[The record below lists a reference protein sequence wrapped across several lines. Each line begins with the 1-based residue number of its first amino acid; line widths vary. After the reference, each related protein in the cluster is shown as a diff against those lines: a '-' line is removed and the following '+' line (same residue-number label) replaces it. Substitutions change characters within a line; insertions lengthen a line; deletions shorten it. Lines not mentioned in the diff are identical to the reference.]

1 MTRWEQETLSEAV
14 SRNENSYAEYREID
28 EGWLDV
34 APAHWDTYL
43 IKRRFDVQV
52 GKMLQTEQKSSAE
65 IELPYLKARHIRERG
80 EIVVNDLPTM
90 WFNPDDRA
98 DYALEKG
105 DVLVAEGGDVG
116 RAAIWSGSNTE
127 ILYQN
132 AINRIRPRSDDS
144 SRFLYYWITWLKKQG
159 YIDVL
164 CHKATIAHYTAEK
177 VENTPILLP
186 PTEEQRSIADFLD
199 FWTDNLNSLIDSKQR
214 LLELLEE
221 KRLSFLTQAVTT
233 GFDSTTHRQDSG
245 VKSIGP
251 LPEHW
256 ECIRLKFL
264 LNQIEQGWSPK
275 CNNRPANEGEWG
287 VLKAGAVNNGVFH
300 KSENKALP
308 SDTPRKKEFEV
319 QEGDLIMNRASGSPD
334 LIGSIAII
342 PDVRSKLLLCD
353 KLYRLHVREEAVK
366 PEYLYIALRSKPL
379 RHQIISSISGADGLA
394 NNIPQSDVDELEIPL
409 PPIEEQ
415 KSIAEAVMRWESNL
429 DSLVDMTREAINLLQ
444 EKRHA
449 LITNGV
455 TGQIDVTD
463 WKPDQKEEL
472 SV

>member
-1 MTRWEQETLSEAV
+1 MTKWEQETLSEAV
-14 SRNENSYAEYREID
+14 NRNDDSYSEYKQVD

-34 APAHWDTYL
+34 APAHWDTFL
-43 IKRRFDVQV
+43 IKRGFDVQV
-52 GKMLQTEQKSSAE
+52 GKMLQTDQKSPAE

-80 EIVVNDLPTM
+80 NIVVDDLPTM

-98 DYALEKG
+98 DYALEEG

-116 RAAIWSGSNTE
+116 RAAIWSGSDDE

-132 AINRIRPRSDDS
+132 AINRIRPRNSDS
-144 SRFLYYWITWLKKQG
+144 PRFLYYWLTWLKNQG
-159 YIDVL
+159 YIGIL

-186 PTEEQRSIADFLD
+186 PVEEQRSIADFLD
-199 FWTDNLNSLIDSKQR
+199 FWTGNLNDLIDFKQR
-214 LLELLEE
+214 LLDLLEE
-221 KRLSFLTQAVTT
+221 KRLAFLTQAVTT
-233 GFDSTTHRQDSG
+233 GLDSTTARKDPG
-245 VKSIGP
+245 VKSIEQI
-251 LPEHW
+251 PEHW

-264 LNQIEQGWSPK
+264 LNRIEQGWSPK
-275 CNNRPANEGEWG
+275 CNNRPANEAEWG

-300 KSENKALP
+300 ARENKALP
-308 SDTPRKKEFEV
+308 SDTSPQKEYEIR
-319 QEGDLIMNRASGSPD
+319 EGDLIMNRASGSPD
-334 LIGSIAII
+334 LIGSIAIL
-342 PDVRSKLLLCD
+342 PNVRSKMLLCD
-353 KLYRLHVREEAVK
+353 KLYRLHVRDEAIR
-366 PEYLYIALRSKPL
+366 PDYLYIALRSKPL

-394 NNIPQSDVDELEIPL
+394 NNIPQSDVNELEIPL

-415 KSIAEAVMRWESNL
+415 KSIADSVMSWESDL
-429 DSLVDMTREAINLLQ
+429 DSLVDMAEEAIQLLQ

-449 LITNGV
+449 LITNAV

-463 WKPDQKEEL
+463 WEPNQKEEL